1 MKHDDLLNIMA
12 ADLGMSRYRN
22 ESDKSFGIRTVYSA
36 SRFWIEAFCL
46 DDGRMGADGCQPG
59 IISRKL
65 NLWLDRISS
74 IYPFIGQ
81 WINSQRH
88 YTPFSKL
95 LYNRLIMVG
104 DIISE
109 NNGGTYRCSSRHT
122 IQIDNGLKALL
133 GVYDTTGSDTS
144 LPISGMMLS
153 KREQAEPRIKCDPEW
168 WNLPREYYAWSS
180 CSDEGINE
188 YADPSRKSVRD
199 CWIPKPVLPD
209 GIGLG
214 RRQEARK
221 YTYFLLHNHQ
231 DTIEARIIDDYR
243 WPSLYTHLRSI
254 VGNPYWADVKKLDDA
269 HYRIEAPFSLLPPET
284 SRWLDFMTWPEKTPD
299 DCVFRIIRTELLKT
313 ATDMLESCGIKV
325 RNSKTCQS
333 N

>member
-133 GVYDTTGSDTS
+133 GVYDTTGNDTS
-144 LPISGMMLS
+144 LPISEM
-153 KREQAEPRIKCDPEW
+153 
-168 WNLPREYYAWSS
+168 
-180 CSDEGINE
+180 
-188 YADPSRKSVRD
+188 
-199 CWIPKPVLPD
+199 
-209 GIGLG
+209 
-214 RRQEARK
+214 
-221 YTYFLLHNHQ
+221 
-231 DTIEARIIDDYR
+231 
-243 WPSLYTHLRSI
+243 
-254 VGNPYWADVKKLDDA
+254 
-269 HYRIEAPFSLLPPET
+269 
-284 SRWLDFMTWPEKTPD
+284 
-299 DCVFRIIRTELLKT
+299 
-313 ATDMLESCGIKV
+313 
-325 RNSKTCQS
+325 
-333 N
+333 

>member
-133 GVYDTTGSDTS
+133 GVYDTTGNDTS
-144 LPISGMMLS
+144 LPISGMMLATKLNHRSSVTRNGGICHENTMPGRLAPTRESTNTPTHPERASETVGFRNPFYRMESVLEGDRKPINTHTSFCITIRTLS
-153 KREQAEPRIKCDPEW
+153 KRE
-168 WNLPREYYAWSS
+168 SS
-180 CSDEGINE
+180 TTTD
-188 YADPSRKSVRD
+188 
-199 CWIPKPVLPD
+199 
-209 GIGLG
+209 G
-214 RRQEARK
+214 RRC
-221 YTYFLLHNHQ
+221 T
-231 DTIEARIIDDYR
+231 RI
-243 WPSLYTHLRSI
+243 
-254 VGNPYWADVKKLDDA
+254 
-269 HYRIEAPFSLLPPET
+269 
-284 SRWLDFMTWPEKTPD
+284 
-299 DCVFRIIRTELLKT
+299 
-313 ATDMLESCGIKV
+313 
-325 RNSKTCQS
+325 
-333 N
+333 